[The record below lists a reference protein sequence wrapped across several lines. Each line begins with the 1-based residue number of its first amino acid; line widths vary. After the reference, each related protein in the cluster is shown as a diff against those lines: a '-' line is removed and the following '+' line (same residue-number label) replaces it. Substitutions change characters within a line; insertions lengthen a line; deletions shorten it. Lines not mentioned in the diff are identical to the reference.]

1 MPEAV
6 ANLSP
11 LRKAAILIAAL
22 DDASADKL
30 LDQMSEA
37 QARAVRDQV
46 MELDEVDPEL
56 QKEVLQE
63 FFAAQKPGSA
73 NSAASQTETT
83 KAKVSGVELDL
94 THDHEPKTESY
105 TAAWTDRDG
114 GANPFAFLAELEPTT
129 LCEALQRE
137 HPQTMAVVLAHL
149 PPRRAAAVLEQLPAP
164 QQAEVA
170 RRIVDL
176 DEMDTT
182 VIEELAASFAK
193 MLDEQLRKQRRRVTG
208 MNRLAGILAESRET
222 SEQQIMRNLA
232 QYQQELTAG
241 LQRNR
246 PPVKSA
252 SAATTQAVIEE
263 EPAILPFA
271 APARVDELDRV
282 LALNDKQLLAVLQHA
297 ETEQV
302 VLALAGVE
310 PQVIDRIARS
320 LPRGQAKLLQR
331 ALVELGPIR
340 GEQATAAQQELTR
353 VAASLG
359 YLKMTARRRQAA

>member
-56 QKEVLQE
+56 QKKVLQE
-63 FFAAQKPGSA
+63 FFAAQKPGTA
-73 NSAASQTETT
+73 TSAASEQETKST
-83 KAKVSGVELDL
+83 NVSGVELDL
-94 THDHEPKTESY
+94 THHREPATEGY
-105 TAAWTDRDG
+105 TAAWAIRDG
-114 GANPFAFLAELEPTT
+114 GANPFGFLAELDPNV

-149 PPRRAAAVLEQLPAP
+149 PPRRAATVLEQLPAP

-176 DEMDTT
+176 DDMDATI
-182 VIEELAASFAK
+182 IEELAASFAK

-232 QYQQELTAG
+232 QYQQELTTG
-241 LQRNR
+241 LQRAR
-246 PPVKSA
+246 TPVKSA
-252 SAATTQAVIEE
+252 NVAMTQASIEE
-263 EPAILPFA
+263 RPEILPFA
-271 APARVDELDRV
+271 PHARTDDLDRV

-310 PQVIDRIARS
+310 HSVIDRIARS
-320 LPRGQAKLLQR
+320 LPRAQAKLLQR

-340 GEQATAAQQELTR
+340 SEQAAAAQQELTR

>member
-37 QARAVRDQV
+37 QARAVRDQIL
-46 MELDEVDPEL
+46 ELDEVDPEL

-63 FFAAQKPGSA
+63 FFAAQKPGTA
-73 NSAASQTETT
+73 TPLAAPPETNT
-83 KAKVSGVELDL
+83 DKNSGVELDL
-94 THDHEPKTESY
+94 SPHREPTTEAY
-105 TAAWTDRDG
+105 TAAWANRDG
-114 GANPFAFLAELEPTT
+114 SANPFGFLSELEPSV
-129 LCEALQRE
+129 LGEALLRE

-149 PPRRAAAVLEQLPAP
+149 PPRRAAAVLERLPAQ

-176 DEMDTT
+176 DEMDAQ
-182 VIEELAASFAK
+182 VIEELATSFAK
-193 MLDEQLRKQRRRVTG
+193 LLDEQLRKQRRRVTG

-222 SEQQIMRNLA
+222 SEQQILQNLA

-241 LQRNR
+241 LQRVR
-246 PPVKSA
+246 TPAQPGSIAKPQAKSA
-252 SAATTQAVIEE
+252 ETPE
-263 EPAILPFA
+263 ILPFVS
-271 APARVDELDRV
+271 PARNDELDRV
-282 LALNDKQLLAVLQHA
+282 LALTDKQLLAVLQQA
-297 ETEQV
+297 DTEQV

-310 PQVIDRIARS
+310 LQIVERIGRN

-331 ALVELGPIR
+331 ALAELGPVR
-340 GEQATAAQQELTR
+340 REQAAAAQQELTR

-359 YLKMTARRRQAA
+359 YLKLTARRRQAA

>member
-1 MPEAV
+1 MSDAV

-11 LRKAAILIAAL
+11 LRKAAILISAL

-37 QARAVRDQV
+37 QARLVRDQV
-46 MELDEVDPEL
+46 LALDEVGPEL

-63 FFAAQKPGSA
+63 FFAAQNPGS
-73 NSAASQTETT
+73 TTPVEVEPETAI
-83 KAKVSGVELDL
+83 AKVSGVELDL
-94 THDHEPKTESY
+94 SPHREPTTEAY
-105 TAAWTDRDG
+105 TAAWSNRDG
-114 GANPFAFLAELEPTT
+114 SANPFGFLSELEPSV
-129 LCEALQRE
+129 LSEALLRE

-149 PPRRAAAVLEQLPAP
+149 PPRRAAAVLERLPAP

-176 DEMDTT
+176 DDMDAT
-182 VIEELAASFAK
+182 VVEELAASFAK
-193 MLDEQLRKQRRRVTG
+193 QLDDQLRQQRRRVTG

-222 SEQQIMRNLA
+222 SEQQILQNLA
-232 QYQQELTAG
+232 QYQQELTVG
-241 LQRNR
+241 LQRVR
-246 PPVKSA
+246 TPAKPVSVAKAPSLP
-252 SAATTQAVIEE
+252 VE
-263 EPAILPFA
+263 EPQIISFTI
-271 APARVDELDRV
+271 PARAEDLDRV
-282 LALNDKQLLAVLQHA
+282 LSLTDKQLLAVLQQA

-310 PQVIDRIARS
+310 PQIIERIGRN

-331 ALVELGPIR
+331 ALVELGPVR
-340 GEQATAAQQELTR
+340 QEQAVAAQQELTR

>member
-11 LRKAAILIAAL
+11 LRKAAILISAL

-30 LDQMSEA
+30 LDQMSDA
-37 QARAVRDQV
+37 QARMVRDQV
-46 MELDEVDPEL
+46 LALDEVDPEL

-63 FFAAQKPGSA
+63 FFAAQNPSVA
-73 NSAASQTETT
+73 NPAATEQETT
-83 KAKVSGVELDL
+83 TAKVNGVELDL
-94 THDHEPKTESY
+94 THHREPTPEAY
-105 TAAWTDRDG
+105 TAGWANRDG
-114 GANPFAFLAELEPTT
+114 DANPFAFLAELEPRV
-129 LCEALQRE
+129 LCEALLRE

-176 DEMDTT
+176 DDMDAQ

-193 MLDEQLRKQRRRVTG
+193 LLDDQIRQQRRRVNG

-222 SEQQIMRNLA
+222 SEQQILRNLA

-241 LQRNR
+241 LQARKPANVAK
-246 PPVKSA
+246 PQAEIEESPTILPFT
-252 SAATTQAVIEE
+252 AATT
-263 EPAILPFA
+263 
-271 APARVDELDRV
+271 RGTELDRV
-282 LALNDKQLLAVLQHA
+282 LALNDAQLLAVLQRA

-310 PQVIDRIARS
+310 SSVVERIARN
-320 LPRGQAKLLQR
+320 LPRAQAKLLQR
-331 ALVELGPIR
+331 ALLELGPVR
-340 GEQATAAQQELTR
+340 SEQAAAAQQELTR

>member
-11 LRKAAILIAAL
+11 IRKAAILISAL

-30 LDQMSEA
+30 LEQMSEA
-37 QARAVRDQV
+37 QARQVRDQIL
-46 MELDEVDPEL
+46 ELDEIDPEL

-63 FFAAQKPGSA
+63 FFAAKTPGTTASA
-73 NSAASQTETT
+73 QAEAATIT
-83 KAKVSGVELDL
+83 AKVSGVELDL
-94 THDHEPKTESY
+94 SPHHEPMNEAY
-105 TAAWTDRDG
+105 TAGWSNRDG
-114 GANPFAFLAELEPTT
+114 SANPFGFLSELEPKV
-129 LCEALQRE
+129 LCEALLRE

-176 DEMDTT
+176 DDMDAA

-193 MLDEQLRKQRRRVTG
+193 QLDEQLRKQRRRVTG

-222 SEQQIMRNLA
+222 SEQQILQNLA

-241 LQRNR
+241 LQRKR
-246 PPVKSA
+246 SSEKSA
-252 SAATTQAVIEE
+252 NAAMTQAKLDEL
-263 EPAILPFA
+263 PDILPMTLSTRA
-271 APARVDELDRV
+271 VELDRV
-282 LALNDKQLLAVLQHA
+282 LALTDKQLLAVLQQA
-297 ETEQV
+297 ETEHV

-310 PQVIDRIARS
+310 PNVVERIGRN

-331 ALVELGPIR
+331 ALAELGPVR
-340 GEQATAAQQELTR
+340 REQAEAAQQELTR

>member
-37 QARAVRDQV
+37 QARAVRDQI

-63 FFAAQKPGSA
+63 FFAAQKPDSA
-73 NSAASQTETT
+73 TPATAQQETKT
-83 KAKVSGVELDL
+83 ARVSGVELDL
-94 THDHEPKTESY
+94 THDHDPKTEAYSV
-105 TAAWTDRDG
+105 TWANRDG
-114 GANPFAFLAELEPTT
+114 GSNPFAFLAELETT
-129 LCEALQRE
+129 ALCEALLRE

-176 DEMDTT
+176 DDMDAS

-193 MLDEQLRKQRRRVTG
+193 MLEEQLRKQRRRVTG
-208 MNRLAGILAESRET
+208 MNRLAGILAESRDT
-222 SEQQIMRNLA
+222 AEQQILRNLA

-246 PPVKSA
+246 SATKSA
-252 SAATTQAVIEE
+252 VAAMTQAVSEE
-263 EPAILPFA
+263 EPAILPFNSSVQA
-271 APARVDELDRV
+271 AELNRVF
-282 LALNDKQLLAVLQHA
+282 ALNDKQLLAVLQHA

-310 PQVIDRIARS
+310 PSVVERIARS

-331 ALVELGPIR
+331 ALAELGPVR
-340 GEQATAAQQELTR
+340 PEQAAAAQQELTR

-359 YLKMTARRRQAA
+359 YLKMSARRRQAA

>member
-1 MPEAV
+1 MPETV

-37 QARAVRDQV
+37 QARAVRDHV
-46 MELDEVDPEL
+46 LELDEVDPEL

-63 FFAAQKPGSA
+63 FFAAQNP
-73 NSAASQTETT
+73 SAAKSAAEEPATT
-83 KAKVSGVELDL
+83 TAKVSGVELDL
-94 THDHEPKTESY
+94 SHHREPAPEAYSATW
-105 TAAWTDRDG
+105 ANRDG
-114 GANPFAFLAELEPTT
+114 GANPFGFLAELEPST
-129 LCEALQRE
+129 LCEALLRE

-149 PPRRAAAVLEQLPAP
+149 PPRRAAAVLERLPAL

-176 DEMDTT
+176 DDMDAT

-193 MLDEQLRKQRRRVTG
+193 MLDEQLRQQRRRVTG
-208 MNRLAGILAESRET
+208 VNRLAGILAESRET
-222 SEQQIMRNLA
+222 SEQQILHNLA
-232 QYQQELTAG
+232 KYQQELTVG
-241 LQRNR
+241 LRAR
-246 PPVKSA
+246 APAKPVT
-252 SAATTQAVIEE
+252 AAQKPAVSDE
-263 EPAILPFA
+263 EPAVLPFHSA
-271 APARVDELDRV
+271 ARADELERV

-310 PQVIDRIARS
+310 PSVVDRIARS
-320 LPRGQAKLLQR
+320 LPRAQAKLLQR
-331 ALVELGPIR
+331 ALLELGPIR
-340 GEQATAAQQELTR
+340 REQAVAAQQELTR